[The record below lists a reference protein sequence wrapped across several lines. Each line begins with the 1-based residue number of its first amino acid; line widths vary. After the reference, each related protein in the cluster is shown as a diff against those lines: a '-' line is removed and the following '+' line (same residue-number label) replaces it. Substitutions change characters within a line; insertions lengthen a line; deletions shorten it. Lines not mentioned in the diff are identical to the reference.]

1 MIEIELK
8 RIADA
13 LEKLVTHMANPML
26 KTPNL
31 VIKGDSPASVAGLVE
46 QAAREAERQAQAAV
60 IAGEVKSGR
69 SRADIKQELDDL
81 GIAYNDRLRTENLE
95 KLLEDVKVSAGKP
108 PAATTTATAAVVKAP
123 VPADVQADF
132 FGDTKTVPASPAKIE
147 VLPYTI
153 EQGIDFAKRLAA
165 KFGPDKTVSIIQSYG
180 AATVSQIAE
189 KGKLQEFCAEILKKE
204 KDYEAKK

>member
-13 LEKLVTHMANPML
+13 LEKLVIYMANPMQ
-26 KTPNL
+26 KIPNL
-31 VIKGDSPASVAGLVE
+31 AIKGPSPADAVALSD
-46 QAAREAERQAQAAV
+46 QAAREAEHQTQAAG
-60 IAGEVKSGR
+60 IAGEVKTMR
-69 SRADIKQELDDL
+69 SRADIKQELDNL

-95 KLLEDVKVSAGKP
+95 KLLEDTKASAGKP
-108 PAATTTATAAVVKAP
+108 AAAPTAEVTKAP

-132 FGDTKTVPASPAKIE
+132 FGDTKAAPAAPAK
-147 VLPYTI
+147 VLYTI

>member
-13 LEKLVTHMANPML
+13 LEKLVESGGPKIVLQDRT
-26 KTPNL
+26 T
-31 VIKGDSPASVAGLVE
+31 IVAPTAAAALGK
-46 QAAREAERQAQAAV
+46 QAAAEAEHQEGAMQ
-60 IAGEVKSGR
+60 IAGEVKTTR

-95 KLLEDVKVSAGKP
+95 KLLEDVKTAAGKP
-108 PAATTTATAAVVKAP
+108 ASAAPAAVKAP
-123 VPADVQADF
+123 VPADVQSDF
-132 FGDTKTVPASPAKIE
+132 FGNEAPAPAAPKKVE

-180 AATVSQIAE
+180 AGTVTQIAE
-189 KGKLQEFCAEILKKE
+189 KGKLQEFCMEVLKKE